1 MNREAER
8 KRLVELLRAMEDNAT
23 ITCPRY
29 SDGATLMTCNGC
41 QYDMEDGSC
50 DYAGREADHLLDN
63 GAIVPPVKVGQTVY
77 IVSEVS
83 RKIVEAKA
91 IGVWLYDDICNVIT
105 NQGVLH
111 QNAIGETVFLTR
123 EDALKALEGKEAV
136 CDGGLSALEEAFYAL
151 ELCGARVNSN
161 GTINRENLVNYKIEN
176 VIKEYLEAKDNV

>member
-63 GAIVPPVKVGQTVY
+63 GIVVPPVKVGDKYVMDTAKSIFKAWNDVTGAVCEGTSWY
-77 IVSEVS
+77 YELESVIEDIVKLSFG
-83 RKIVEAKA
+83 A
-91 IGVWLYDDICNVIT
+91 
-105 NQGVLH
+105 GVLY
-111 QNAIGETVFLTR
+111 R
-123 EDALKALEGKEAV
+123 EDALKALEGSGEK
-136 CDGGLSALEEAFYAL
+136 
-151 ELCGARVNSN
+151 
-161 GTINRENLVNYKIEN
+161 
-176 VIKEYLEAKDNV
+176 